1 MDIHACGGRT
11 IRLLNQQMIAQDKGC
26 QKTIAEMRTVEK
38 FLSDFGFLS
47 FGRDFVL
54 CGKYTFSL
62 QMISTAFELTA
73 GSIISCCESG
83 CIADAYSL
91 LRKYRDDLFFYLY
104 VVVYDSC
111 NKLDNKSPAVTQ
123 METNIERWIKDD
135 LDDLHIGTVLQ
146 AIAQS
151 SQARSAVQKYKL
163 KPYFDTLNK
172 KLNDYVHSNGVS
184 FYNQNVNAYRGKALQ
199 RQLEALLEDM
209 RFITITFLFLLALC
223 SPLSIMSTDYVDCL
237 DCNMTPPEDS
247 QYWVAPFICA
257 FFESNL
263 DLIDKNCLDY
273 LQEKTQMVFDPIEEP
288 KI

>member
-1 MDIHACGGRT
+1 MDSHECDGST
-11 IRLLNQQMIAQDKGC
+11 IRLLNQQMIAQDKEC
-26 QKTIAEMRTVEK
+26 QKTIAEMRAVEK

-47 FGRDFVL
+47 FGRDFVF
-54 CGKYTFSL
+54 CSKYTFSL
-62 QMISTAFELTA
+62 QMISNGFELTA

-83 CIADAYSL
+83 CMADAYSL

-104 VVVYDSC
+104 IVVYDSC
-111 NKLDNKSPAVTQ
+111 NKLDNKSPAVAK

-199 RQLEALLEDM
+199 SQLEALLEDM

-223 SPLSIMSTDYVDCL
+223 SPLSIMSTDYMDYL

-247 QYWVAPFICA
+247 QYWVAPFICE
-257 FFESNL
+257 FFERNL
-263 DLIDKNCLDY
+263 DLIDNNCLQY
-273 LQEKTQMVFDPIEEP
+273 LQGKTQMVFDPIKEP

>member
-1 MDIHACGGRT
+1 MDSHECDGSS
-11 IRLLNQQMIAQDKGC
+11 IRLLNQQMIAQDKEC
-26 QKTIAEMRTVEK
+26 QKTIAEMRAVEK

-47 FGRDFVL
+47 FGRDFVF

-62 QMISTAFELTA
+62 QMISNAFELTA

-83 CIADAYSL
+83 CMADAYSL

-104 VVVYDSC
+104 ILVYDSC
-111 NKLDNKSPAVTQ
+111 NKLDNKSPAVAQ
-123 METNIERWIKDD
+123 METNIERWIKND

-146 AIAQS
+146 AIGQS
-151 SQARSAVQKYKL
+151 SQARTAVQKYKL

-199 RQLEALLEDM
+199 SQFEALLEDM

-223 SPLSIMSTDYVDCL
+223 SPLSIMSTDYMDYL

-247 QYWVAPFICA
+247 QYWVAPFICE
-257 FFESNL
+257 FLERNL
-263 DLIDKNCLDY
+263 DLIDNNCLKY
-273 LQEKTQMVFDPIEEP
+273 LQEKTQMVFDPLEET